1 MFGKHHRQAAETDEP
16 ARIEGPYEI
25 DRVGLGTYGVNW
37 YRLQDLMNT
46 RHQDGYELIS
56 HTHPDQ
62 CVSLLVWR
70 KTDD

>member
-1 MFGKHHRQAAETDEP
+1 MFGRQHRQAVEPDEP

-46 RHQDGYELIS
+46 RHLEGYELIS